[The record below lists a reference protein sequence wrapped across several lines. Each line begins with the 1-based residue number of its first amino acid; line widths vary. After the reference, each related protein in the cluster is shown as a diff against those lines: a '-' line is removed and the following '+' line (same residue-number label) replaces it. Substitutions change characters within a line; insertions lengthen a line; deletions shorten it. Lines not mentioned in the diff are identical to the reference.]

1 MKQVIAKQTVLRT
14 SFHVDLTTNEWHQQ
28 IEELNDEGFNFA
40 ESEISATNYV
50 DALSD
55 LLIQERAP
63 GLFTMEGNRRVRLH
77 VVRRRSED
85 VDDRQQES
93 TISDV
98 LHIGDAIVITV
109 RHEAIDY
116 TSQRYFLDDLA
127 QAYKTGLQ
135 PIRSG
140 AITYLDYTLYERQID
155 RSSSFAYWK
164 EQHRNL
170 NLAQLVN
177 RIPCD
182 YP

>member
-1 MKQVIAKQTVLRT
+1 MQQVVTKQTVLRT

-28 IEELNDEGFNFA
+28 IEELNDEGYTFA
-40 ESEISATNYV
+40 ESEISMTNYV

-55 LLIQERAP
+55 LLILERAP

-77 VVRRRSED
+77 VVRRRTED
-85 VDDRQQES
+85 ADDRPEEGA
-93 TISDV
+93 TSDV
-98 LHIGDAIVITV
+98 LHIGDVIIITV

-127 QAYKTGLQ
+127 QAYKMGLQ
-135 PIRSG
+135 PIRSN

-164 EQHRNL
+164 EQHRTL
-170 NLAQLVN
+170 NLAQLVS
-177 RIPCD
+177 RIPSD